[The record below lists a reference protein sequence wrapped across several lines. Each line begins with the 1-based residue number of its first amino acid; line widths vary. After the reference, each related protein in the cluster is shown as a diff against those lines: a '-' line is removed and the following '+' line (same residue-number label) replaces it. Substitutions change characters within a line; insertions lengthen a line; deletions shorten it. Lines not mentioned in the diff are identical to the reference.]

1 MIGLGVTRSDF
12 VRLDAT
18 TGGEVIFD
26 DMDGFEVDLEVK
38 DEVECASSAEVD
50 LEISDGMLLTAVGL
64 NGAKQSIADGW
75 MACASIDLM
84 TR

>member
-1 MIGLGVTRSDF
+1 
-12 VRLDAT
+12 
-18 TGGEVIFD
+18 
-26 DMDGFEVDLEVK
+26 MDGLEVDLEVK

-64 NGAKQSIADGW
+64 MNNGAKRSIADGW

-84 TR
+84 TRWHMLLRRTLRSSTEAS